1 MELLFPRGPRHGLF
15 DGSWIFV
22 LNHRMKK
29 FKENEAFETYN
40 EQAGVARKIFLLN
53 ENAAGQAAVF
63 DKLAK

>member
-1 MELLFPRGPRHGLF
+1 
-15 DGSWIFV
+15 
-22 LNHRMKK
+22 MKK

-40 EQAGVARKIFLLN
+40 EQAGAARKIFLLN